1 MKKKKDENTG
11 IYFDVNNVVIK
22 NNDIVKV
29 VAINEEYFFNNFKLG
44 KFYKIGCV
52 QDDSEFLGIIHNS
65 GTIKPLE
72 WIEHIDLEVQIN
84 IDNKN

>member
-1 MKKKKDENTG
+1 MKKKKDEYTG
-11 IYFDVNNVVIK
+11 IYLDVNNLVIK

-29 VAINEEYFFNNFKLG
+29 VSINEEYFFNNFKVG

-52 QDDSEFLGIIHNS
+52 QDDAEVLGIIHNN

-72 WIEHIDLEVQIN
+72 WIKHIDLEVQTNGHIN
-84 IDNKN
+84 K

>member
-1 MKKKKDENTG
+1 MKNKKDEYTG
-11 IYFDVNNVVIK
+11 IYLDVNNVVIK

-29 VAINEEYFFNNFKLG
+29 VSVNEECFFNNFKVG

-52 QDDSEFLGIIHNS
+52 QDDAEWLGIIHNR

-72 WIEHIDLEVQIN
+72 LIKHIDLEVQTKRDI
-84 IDNKN
+84 KK